1 MLCAVATIP
10 SSDQS
15 RHLEPR
21 APYLVLDRDGARE
34 VAVVR
39 LRAAGP
45 VGGRAVRDAVR
56 DRHGGGGGVARE
68 VRRRG
73 SSSSSSLGTAA
84 AHQSVS

>member
-1 MLCAVATIP
+1 MLCAGATIP

-56 DRHGGGGGVARE
+56 DRHGGGGVARE
-68 VRRRG
+68 VCRRG
-73 SSSSSSLGTAA
+73 TSSSSSLGTAA